1 MANILQVSNIPVRQD
16 RNTPD
21 IQKNGN
27 YEENQ
32 QVQNPVD
39 VSRVVRA
46 DGQGMEDAKNAT
58 TGNGYSIID
67 YESNYGAFIK
77 KIAEGTQMFKL
88 LEQLFDRE
96 GTGVLAGLA
105 KDTTGVGE
113 LVEQLMASAQLE
125 TPEELMSF
133 LKEQQIVQ
141 AKFSGPFFDSLRN
154 ILGQGASGG
163 VQGASESLKEA
174 AVFFLKVYND
184 FSSGEH
190 LLHQMRSIAGDI
202 NQLMFRGF
210 RDEFEKLLNN
220 MNWEAENGDTAA
232 NTMLL
237 NNRVIPFLSNYI
249 SRTHDYGAVRDAVML
264 FIFHAVRYENGSK
277 DRLTQLFER
286 LVGNREYE
294 RFDKGGGKKSLPEI
308 LETLK
313 QPDKGKA
320 FSNTFSEILLKG
332 AKGEGGLEN
341 VQQFHQALDRML
353 LNESV
358 YMPVLHMIF
367 PFRFKEKDVMSE
379 VWIDPD
385 AGKEDESVGRRIKM
399 LLKFDIQDLGDFQL
413 FLALQDRKVDMQLDV
428 PEALLEKH
436 DAIQKGISEIMKK
449 NGMGVNRFLV
459 KKKDREIQIQDA
471 FPEIREKGRGVN
483 VRI

>member
-184 FSSGEH
+184 FSSGEQ
-190 LLHQMRSIAGDI
+190 LLHQMRSIA
-202 NQLMFRGF
+202 
-210 RDEFEKLLNN
+210 
-220 MNWEAENGDTAA
+220 
-232 NTMLL
+232 
-237 NNRVIPFLSNYI
+237 
-249 SRTHDYGAVRDAVML
+249 
-264 FIFHAVRYENGSK
+264 
-277 DRLTQLFER
+277 
-286 LVGNREYE
+286 
-294 RFDKGGGKKSLPEI
+294 
-308 LETLK
+308 
-313 QPDKGKA
+313 
-320 FSNTFSEILLKG
+320 
-332 AKGEGGLEN
+332 
-341 VQQFHQALDRML
+341 
-353 LNESV
+353 
-358 YMPVLHMIF
+358 
-367 PFRFKEKDVMSE
+367 
-379 VWIDPD
+379 
-385 AGKEDESVGRRIKM
+385 
-399 LLKFDIQDLGDFQL
+399 
-413 FLALQDRKVDMQLDV
+413 
-428 PEALLEKH
+428 
-436 DAIQKGISEIMKK
+436 
-449 NGMGVNRFLV
+449 
-459 KKKDREIQIQDA
+459 
-471 FPEIREKGRGVN
+471 
-483 VRI
+483 

>member
-210 RDEFEKLLNN
+210 RDEFEQLLNN

-294 RFDKGGGKKSLPEI
+294 RFDKG
-308 LETLK
+308 
-313 QPDKGKA
+313 
-320 FSNTFSEILLKG
+320 
-332 AKGEGGLEN
+332 
-341 VQQFHQALDRML
+341 R
-353 LNESV
+353 
-358 YMPVLHMIF
+358 
-367 PFRFKEKDVMSE
+367 
-379 VWIDPD
+379 
-385 AGKEDESVGRRIKM
+385 
-399 LLKFDIQDLGDFQL
+399 
-413 FLALQDRKVDMQLDV
+413 
-428 PEALLEKH
+428 
-436 DAIQKGISEIMKK
+436 
-449 NGMGVNRFLV
+449 
-459 KKKDREIQIQDA
+459 
-471 FPEIREKGRGVN
+471 
-483 VRI
+483 